1 MLPRALTRVNCNKL
15 LRKTQAFLPLN
26 RMHFYLLLLRV
37 SPYTEVALSVR
48 NVRIAILV
56 PVRLPEQN
64 EFISRVIG

>member
-1 MLPRALTRVNCNKL
+1 
-15 LRKTQAFLPLN
+15 
-26 RMHFYLLLLRV
+26 
-37 SPYTEVALSVR
+37 VR